1 MWLLLIVMSYMCEK
15 NIGFQKVSTRKSVKH
30 FIFILMTCSYDN
42 ILDILA
48 YKIYYSNE
56 VHLFLLTFLNA
67 GSGDWEWSSFLSKED
82 GPGKVNFTAD
92 SLKSKRVQEGKRP
105 SRQGKSKLEDI
116 SQRLSRHGKS
126 KRGPFPSFSSLCPPP
141 SLLLPSSSP
150 LHLHVPSSLHSI
162 LLPPFSPAL
171 LFLSFSRFLP
181 SSFPVFFFFFKKR
194 NIDYPGRV
202 QQDRRWWLAINCST
216 LSRNKHTLKTKHWLR
231 KNLKLLFSH
240 LKRNS
245 LLSLSHGNV
254 LLALERLLPGPY
266 AIVPADQLH
275 GLRGTS

>member
-1 MWLLLIVMSYMCEK
+1 MQAAGTESGVVSFQRRMGLARSTLLLILWRVRGSKKE
-15 NIGFQKVSTRKSVKH
+15 R
-30 FIFILMTCSYDN
+30 DP
-42 ILDILA
+42 LDRASLNWRTFPRDSLDTA
-48 YKIYYSNE
+48 SPNGG
-56 VHLFLLTFLNA
+56 HFLLFPPSVPLPPSCSRLHLRFIST
-67 GSGDWEWSSFLSKED
+67 SPPPSTPSSFL
-82 GPGKVNFTAD
+82 
-92 SLKSKRVQEGKRP
+92 
-105 SRQGKSKLEDI
+105 
-116 SQRLSRHGKS
+116 
-126 KRGPFPSFSSLCPPP
+126 P
-141 SLLLPSSSP
+141 SLLLCFSFPSPASF
-150 LHLHVPSSLHSI
+150 
-162 LLPPFSPAL
+162 LLP
-171 LFLSFSRFLP
+171 
-181 SSFPVFFFFFKKR
+181 FPCSFFFFKKR